1 MNKIYFFFTLIF
13 LSYFQITAQQLT
25 QKFLSR
31 DEADQH
37 ALILAVQENT
47 KAINKQIAIQGR
59 DIVLLQSNGSNLSSA
74 VNDGVL
80 ILSSAPCPA
89 GHIIKVTDWNLN
101 FTVTAGAVR
110 VVVLDANDT
119 IVNNILLLVNSSING
134 NGGAV
139 LQNGQKLAVVGS
151 TSGAGTF
158 GCFFSAELKKVGGF

>member
-1 MNKIYFFFTLIF
+1 MSEFI
-13 LSYFQITAQQLT
+13 AQQLT
-25 QKFLSR
+25 SKILNQNQAGQ
-31 DEADQH
+31 D
-37 ALILAVQENT
+37 ALILAIQENT
-47 KAINKQIAIQGR
+47 RTINKQIAIQGR
-59 DIVLLQSNGSNLSSA
+59 DIVLLQSNGSILSSA

-101 FTVTAGAVR
+101 FTVTAGTVR

-139 LQNGQKLAVVGS
+139 LQNGQRLAVVGS

-158 GCFFSAELKKVGGF
+158 GCFFSAELKKVGDF